1 MASST
6 IDSSSLYGEET
17 IADMGSACSK
27 LVLTSEEQIA
37 KLDEGNSALRRM
49 VEMMATELKELKG
62 VTVRKRIRFADSND
76 DKDKGLE
83 GSSASAPVTSHIPS
97 SGVYSYAGSSGGATS
112 QMMNIGGQS
121 YTGSSGG
128 ASRLLPPPPVNS
140 PSSYGQLPSTANPF
154 TLMTPI
160 SFTTPRARPSV
171 SNVGGAVTMGS
182 GGGPQVGTTTPLTHI
197 PINCL
202 NNTLGMSSG
211 SIATPWTYGVVPA
224 KPISEG
230 FRQRTPGL
238 KIPKYTYNGDIQ
250 LFLERMEIYFKSAGT
265 SNSQKA
271 ELLLGALDDLS
282 LNTVLKQKR
291 VGLDIESYLALK
303 AFLEKRFISAET
315 GCTARLNFR
324 VITQQPNEKPEEYY
338 TKLIGLAKDAY
349 PTLATET
356 INELVLHKFCD
367 GIADPTIRL
376 KLLEHDPKNSDDAVS
391 YCSKLLKLRNYAAAL
406 ENNSSTIAKGTL
418 NSAQL
423 AESFR
428 VAAVNAN
435 ESSRSDSYRPK
446 LYKSRFTSSGRPI
459 CNFCDEAGHIERN
472 CWRKNDQ
479 NESNQRGRNVD
490 TKSKSY
496 NGGWNHDNGYKGGS
510 RRESI
515 SDRNR
520 DWRDSRKNCSNR
532 ISSRDQARSNRQD
545 REARGDRNR
554 DNYRHRTNHRHNSA
568 ERHYENRRESPNDED
583 IITLSPQRLLTR

>member
-27 LVLTSEEQIA
+27 LALTSEEQIA
-37 KLDEGNSALRRM
+37 KLDEENSALRRM

-182 GGGPQVGTTTPLTHI
+182 VGGPQVGTTTP
-197 PINCL
+197 P
-202 NNTLGMSSG
+202 
-211 SIATPWTYGVVPA
+211 IATPWTYGVAQA

-250 LFLERMEIYFKSAGT
+250 LFLERMEIYFKSAAV

-282 LNTVLKQKR
+282 LNAVLKQKR

-303 AFLEKRFISAET
+303 AFLEKRFMSAET

-367 GIADPTIRL
+367 GIADPTVRL
-376 KLLEHDPKNSDDAVS
+376 KLLEHDPKNPDDAVS

-406 ENNSSTIAKGTL
+406 ENNSNTTAKGTL

-496 NGGWNHDNGYKGGS
+496 NRGWNHDNGYKSGS

-515 SDRNR
+515 SDRDR
-520 DWRDSRKNCSNR
+520 DWRDSRKNRNDR
-532 ISSRDQARSNRQD
+532 ISSEIKQ
-545 REARGDRNR
+545 EAIVKIGTQGAIGIETIIAIAPTISMIVRNDITR
-554 DNYRHRTNHRHNSA
+554 IG
-568 ERHYENRRESPNDED
+568 EN
-583 IITLSPQRLLTR
+583 L